1 MKLYLYMK
9 KETTNMPNKRK
20 YIDGPPKNKYIDVIS
35 VLEEIEFIYITPNN
49 HNNDNKGLFI
59 L

>member
-1 MKLYLYMK
+1 MK